1 MITRIRLV
9 LLLLA
14 IAGLGWIDYVSGPDI
29 GFSLFY
35 LIPVVIA
42 GWLDGPVPAAVT
54 SISASVAW
62 FIADFLA
69 HGPDRLG
76 VTSWNS
82 FTRLTIFLMIGI
94 MMSRLRAD
102 RDQLQRAN
110 RELEAFSYSVSHD
123 LRSPLIH
130 MREFAE
136 RLTQRIGPEL
146 DEISGRHLKNIVDA
160 SNEGLQLV
168 DDLLAFSKLERA
180 AMKRGTVDLSAI
192 VEDVRSELDARPESW
207 SVGALPSVNGDPS
220 MIRLVMRNL
229 LENAV
234 KYSRDSPQP
243 RIEVGSLRAGSEQ
256 VVFVRDNGVG
266 FDQRYA
272 SKLFLLF
279 ERLHGSEEFE
289 GTGVGLA
296 TVKRIVERH
305 GGRTWAEGR
314 LGAGAAFYFTLPE
327 N

>member
-1 MITRIRLV
+1 MPTQIRV
-9 LLLLA
+9 SLLLTV
-14 IAGLGWIDYVSGPDI
+14 IAGIGWIDYISGPDI

-35 LIPVVIA
+35 LVPIVVA
-42 GWLDGPVPAAVT
+42 GWLDGSMPAAI
-54 SISASVAW
+54 ISVIAAAAW
-62 FIADFLA
+62 FTADFLA
-69 HGPDRLG
+69 HGPDALP
-76 VTSWNS
+76 VTSWNA
-82 FTRLTIFLMIGI
+82 FTRLTIFLLIGQ

-102 RDQLQRAN
+102 REQLKRAN
-110 RELEAFSYSVSHD
+110 QELEAFSYSVSHD

-136 RLTQRIGPEL
+136 RLTQRIGGSL
-146 DEISGRHLKNIVDA
+146 DETSGRHLKNILDA

-180 AMKRGTVDLSAI
+180 AMNRAPVNLSAV
-192 VEDVRSELDARPESW
+192 VEEVRSELDAGPVSW
-207 SVGALPSVNGDPS
+207 SVGPLPTVTGDAS
-220 MIRLVMRNL
+220 MLRLVIRNL

-234 KYSRDSPQP
+234 KYSRRAPEP
-243 RIEVGSLRAGSEQ
+243 RIEIGSFQAEGEQ

-266 FDQRYA
+266 FDPRY
-272 SKLFLLF
+272 SDKLFRLF
-279 ERLHGSEEFE
+279 ERLHGPEQFE

-305 GGRTWAEGR
+305 GGRAWAEGQ

-327 N
+327 R